1 MNIGKKIRMQ
11 RILNRENGRT
21 IIVPL
26 DHGISAGPMQG
37 IQDMH
42 DTVSRVAEGGINCVV
57 MHKGMTRAGSRDRG
71 RDVGLLIHLSAST
84 GISPRP
90 NSKVL
95 VGTVEDAL
103 RLGADGVSVHVNL
116 GDEDEGTMLADLGRI
131 ASEAD
136 VWGMPVLAMIYAR
149 GPKVSNEFAPDLVAH
164 CARVGAELGADIIK
178 VGIGPGSVCTTRIK
192 TGVGYPQ
199 LSAIIECADA
209 AHGLG
214 GHIISDG
221 GCKIPGDVAK
231 AFGGGSDFVML
242 GGMFAGHDESGG
254 EIVEENGKKF
264 RLFYGMSSQTAM
276 DKHSGGVAE
285 YRASEG
291 KTVKVA
297 YKGAVSETVKDILGG
312 VRSTCTYVGAS
323 QLRELSKRT
332 TFIRVAEQEN
342 QVFGD

>member
-1 MNIGKKIRMQ
+1 MNIGKRIRMQ

-37 IQDMH
+37 IQDMR
-42 DTVSRVAEGGINCVV
+42 DTVSRVADGGINCVV

-116 GDEDEGTMLADLGRI
+116 GDEDEGAMLADLGRI

-178 VGIGPGSVCTTRIK
+178 VAYT
-192 TGVGYPQ
+192 
-199 LSAIIECADA
+199 
-209 AHGLG
+209 
-214 GHIISDG
+214 
-221 GCKIPGDVAK
+221 
-231 AFGGGSDFVML
+231 
-242 GGMFAGHDESGG
+242 G
-254 EIVEENGKKF
+254 EIETFAEAINGCRVPVVIAGGPKLDSTEAFLKMVQDS
-264 RLFYGMSSQTAM
+264 LKAGA
-276 DKHSGGVAE
+276 SGLSVGRNIFQYPDPTTLCRALSGIVHQNWSLEQALAEVSAAEIAAKGVA
-285 YRASEG
+285 
-291 KTVKVA
+291 V
-297 YKGAVSETVKDILGG
+297 
-312 VRSTCTYVGAS
+312 
-323 QLRELSKRT
+323 
-332 TFIRVAEQEN
+332 
-342 QVFGD
+342 

>member
-37 IQDMH
+37 IQDMR
-42 DTVSRVAEGGINCVV
+42 DTVSRVADGGINCVV

-116 GDEDEGTMLADLGRI
+116 GDEDEGAMLADLGRI

-136 VWGMPVLAMIYAR
+136 TWGMPVLAMIYAR

-178 VGIGPGSVCTTRIK
+178 VAYT
-192 TGVGYPQ
+192 
-199 LSAIIECADA
+199 
-209 AHGLG
+209 
-214 GHIISDG
+214 
-221 GCKIPGDVAK
+221 
-231 AFGGGSDFVML
+231 
-242 GGMFAGHDESGG
+242 G
-254 EIVEENGKKF
+254 EIETFAEAINGCRVPVVIAGGPKLDSTEAFLKMVQDSLKAGASGLSVGRNIFQHPDPTTLCRALTGIVHQGWSLEE
-264 RLFYGMSSQTAM
+264 A
-276 DKHSGGVAE
+276 VAE
-285 YRASEG
+285 VNAVE
-291 KTVKVA
+291 A
-297 YKGAVSETVKDILGG
+297 AAKGMAV
-312 VRSTCTYVGAS
+312 
-323 QLRELSKRT
+323 
-332 TFIRVAEQEN
+332 
-342 QVFGD
+342 

>member
-21 IIVPL
+21 VIVPL

-116 GDEDEGTMLADLGRI
+116 GDEDEGAMLADLGRI

-178 VGIGPGSVCTTRIK
+178 VAYT
-192 TGVGYPQ
+192 
-199 LSAIIECADA
+199 
-209 AHGLG
+209 
-214 GHIISDG
+214 
-221 GCKIPGDVAK
+221 
-231 AFGGGSDFVML
+231 
-242 GGMFAGHDESGG
+242 G
-254 EIVEENGKKF
+254 EIETFAEAINGCRVPVVIAGGPKLDSTEAFLKMVQDS
-264 RLFYGMSSQTAM
+264 LKAGA
-276 DKHSGGVAE
+276 SGLSVGRNIFQHPDPTTLCRALSGIVHQNWSLEQALAEVSAAEIAAKGVA
-285 YRASEG
+285 
-291 KTVKVA
+291 V
-297 YKGAVSETVKDILGG
+297 
-312 VRSTCTYVGAS
+312 
-323 QLRELSKRT
+323 
-332 TFIRVAEQEN
+332 
-342 QVFGD
+342 

>member
-178 VGIGPGSVCTTRIK
+178 VAYT
-192 TGVGYPQ
+192 
-199 LSAIIECADA
+199 
-209 AHGLG
+209 
-214 GHIISDG
+214 
-221 GCKIPGDVAK
+221 
-231 AFGGGSDFVML
+231 
-242 GGMFAGHDESGG
+242 G
-254 EIVEENGKKF
+254 EIETFAEAINGC
-264 RLFYGMSSQTAM
+264 RVPVVIA
-276 DKHSGGVAE
+276 GGP
-285 YRASEG
+285 
-291 KTVKVA
+291 KL
-297 YKGAVSETVKDILGG
+297 D
-312 VRSTCTYVGAS
+312 STEAFLKMVQDSFKAGAS
-323 QLRELSKRT
+323 GLSVGRNIFQHPDPT
-332 TFIRVAEQEN
+332 SLCRALTGIVHQGWSLEQAMAEVSAAEAAAKGMA
-342 QVFGD
+342 V

>member
-178 VGIGPGSVCTTRIK
+178 VAYT
-192 TGVGYPQ
+192 
-199 LSAIIECADA
+199 
-209 AHGLG
+209 
-214 GHIISDG
+214 
-221 GCKIPGDVAK
+221 
-231 AFGGGSDFVML
+231 
-242 GGMFAGHDESGG
+242 G
-254 EIVEENGKKF
+254 EIETFAEAINGC
-264 RLFYGMSSQTAM
+264 RVPVVIA
-276 DKHSGGVAE
+276 GGP
-285 YRASEG
+285 
-291 KTVKVA
+291 KL
-297 YKGAVSETVKDILGG
+297 D
-312 VRSTCTYVGAS
+312 STEAFLKMVQDSFKAGAS
-323 QLRELSKRT
+323 GLSVGRNIFQHPDPT
-332 TFIRVAEQEN
+332 SLCRALTGIVHHGWSLEQAMAEVSAAETAAKGMA
-342 QVFGD
+342 V

>member
-21 IIVPL
+21 VIVPL
-26 DHGISAGPMQG
+26 DHGISAGPMPG

-57 MHKGMTRAGSRDRG
+57 MHKGMTRAGSRDHG

-116 GDEDEGTMLADLGRI
+116 GDEDEGTMLADLGRV

-178 VGIGPGSVCTTRIK
+178 VAYT
-192 TGVGYPQ
+192 
-199 LSAIIECADA
+199 
-209 AHGLG
+209 
-214 GHIISDG
+214 
-221 GCKIPGDVAK
+221 GDVNTFAEAINGCRVPVVIAGGPKLDSTEAFLKMVQDSLKAGAAGLSVGRNIFQHPDPTTLCRAISGIVHKNWSLEQALAEVSAAETAAK
-231 AFGGGSDFVML
+231 
-242 GGMFAGHDESGG
+242 GM
-254 EIVEENGKKF
+254 
-264 RLFYGMSSQTAM
+264 
-276 DKHSGGVAE
+276 
-285 YRASEG
+285 
-291 KTVKVA
+291 
-297 YKGAVSETVKDILGG
+297 AV
-312 VRSTCTYVGAS
+312 
-323 QLRELSKRT
+323 
-332 TFIRVAEQEN
+332 
-342 QVFGD
+342 

>member
-178 VGIGPGSVCTTRIK
+178 VAYT
-192 TGVGYPQ
+192 
-199 LSAIIECADA
+199 
-209 AHGLG
+209 
-214 GHIISDG
+214 
-221 GCKIPGDVAK
+221 
-231 AFGGGSDFVML
+231 
-242 GGMFAGHDESGG
+242 G
-254 EIVEENGKKF
+254 EIETFAEAINGCRVPVVIAGGPKLDSTEAFLKMVQDSF
-264 RLFYGMSSQTAM
+264 KAGASGLSVGRNIFQHPDPTSLCRALTGIVHQGWSLEQAM
-276 DKHSGGVAE
+276 AE
-285 YRASEG
+285 VSASE
-291 KTVKVA
+291 A
-297 YKGAVSETVKDILGG
+297 AAKGMAV
-312 VRSTCTYVGAS
+312 
-323 QLRELSKRT
+323 
-332 TFIRVAEQEN
+332 
-342 QVFGD
+342 